1 MTDDAG
7 NAKLEAIGRLSLWTM
22 AFEHVW
28 HLLGV
33 AERARAAAKDSQRRQ
48 REEEWR
54 LRFSDFI
61 KTVPGPDTNSFYAE
75 LETLHP
81 CPFPKFGECHSIY
94 ENHILLAAVIFGQV
108 YNSGRQHNGTVA
120 SNRSLTDILAEIEEA
135 MLVDTAISR
144 AQFAQLKQQIAVV
157 RNRVVAHA
165 DGPVFEMRHG
175 DPISSHK
182 TYYSFTSD
190 ISILLWRR
198 AVLGLRNAAL
208 QKSMEL
214 R

>member
-1 MTDDAG
+1 MADDAR
-7 NAKLEAIGRLSLWTM
+7 NAKLEAIGRLSLWMM

-33 AERARAAAKDSQRRQ
+33 AERARAAAKDPQRRQ

-54 LRFSDFI
+54 LRFSKFI
-61 KTVPGPDTNSFYAE
+61 EAVPGPDTNAFYAE
-75 LETLHP
+75 LETLYP
-81 CPFPKFGECHSIY
+81 CPFPKFGECHDIY
-94 ENHILLAAVIFGQV
+94 ENHVLLAAVIFGQV
-108 YNSGRQHNGTVA
+108 YNSGHQHNGAVA
-120 SNRSLTDILAEIEEA
+120 SNRSLSDILAGIENA
-135 MLVDTAISR
+135 MLADTTISLP
-144 AQFAQLKQQIAVV
+144 QFTQLKQQITVI
-157 RNRVVAHA
+157 RDRVVAHA

-175 DPISSHK
+175 HPISSHK

-190 ISILLWRR
+190 ISVVLWRR
-198 AVLGLRNAAL
+198 AALGLRNAAL